1 MSIGCL
7 ILAIAIFKNNRQR
20 VVLACVI
27 ILVAGVVYLYMMKYP
42 NSSGNIAKRSSNVWN
57 NHAVDSCIEL
67 LQEGDLVVRRGDDMT
82 SYMLSR
88 MNMEDKRYSHCGL
101 VHIENG
107 YPFVYHSIG
116 GEDNPDEIIRRDSAN
131 FWFSPINN
139 LAFAIYRYNI
149 NDSLKERYMESAQEY
164 YKIKLMFDLDFNL
177 KSDERLYCSEMVYKA
192 IKNTLKDSIFINTVD
207 NLQRNYVGIDNL
219 YMNPKAKLICQIRF
233 K

>member
-1 MSIGCL
+1 
-7 ILAIAIFKNNRQR
+7 
-20 VVLACVI
+20 
-27 ILVAGVVYLYMMKYP
+27 
-42 NSSGNIAKRSSNVWN
+42 
-57 NHAVDSCIEL
+57 
-67 LQEGDLVVRRGDDMT
+67 
-82 SYMLSR
+82 

-101 VHIENG
+101 VQIENG

-149 NDSLKERYMESAQEY
+149 HDSLKERYMESAQEY

-192 IKNTLKDSIFINTVD
+192 IKNTMKDSIFINTVD